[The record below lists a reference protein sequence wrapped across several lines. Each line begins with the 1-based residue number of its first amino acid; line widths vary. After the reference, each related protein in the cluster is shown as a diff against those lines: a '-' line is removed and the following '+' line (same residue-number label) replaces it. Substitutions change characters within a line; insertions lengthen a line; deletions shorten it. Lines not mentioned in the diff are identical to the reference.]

1 MTSRSGTRLTDAAA
15 AVVAAGLVGAGSFAG
30 SVVAAGLFAG
40 SVVAAGVP
48 RPPRA
53 PTTARAEIRSAQ
65 RRQQD
70 CPAASLRLVPEHPR
84 HIEKNDDDDWHA
96 EKPKN
101 DAFHK
106 SSPKSRCQWNY

>member
-1 MTSRSGTRLTDAAA
+1 LFTFVESGHIVMGSDGNWDKQVTCHP
-15 AVVAAGLVGAGSFAG
+15 AGTG
-30 SVVAAGLFAG
+30 SVW
-40 SVVAAGVP
+40 
-48 RPPRA
+48 R
-53 PTTARAEIRSAQ
+53 

-70 CPAASLRLVPEHPR
+70 RAAACLRLMPEHPR

-106 SSPKSRCQWNY
+106 SSPRSRCQWNY